1 MDKSVVIKRIRDIG
15 VIPVVRASSAEEAIK
30 VVETIKAGGVS
41 ILEITMT
48 VPGAVQVIEQLV
60 KRFGDETLVGV
71 GTVLDPEVAK
81 ACIAVGAQ
89 FVVTPALNLQTIKFC
104 REQDIPVMPGALT

>member
-1 MDKSVVIKRIRDIG
+1 RLSALCGGKAAALNVACMNKSQILERIRDIG

-30 VVETIKAGGVS
+30 VVEAIKTGGVA

-60 KRFGDETLVGV
+60 KRFSDDTVDTA
-71 GTVLDPEVAK
+71 GTVRGPEV
-81 ACIAVGAQ
+81 GN
-89 FVVTPALNLQTIKFC
+89 PA
-104 REQDIPVMPGALT
+104 